1 MRSRWRP
8 RHLPDPTVSVDRER
22 RCLHLTGAV
31 QGVGFRPFVYR
42 LARDLGLAGSVCNSP
57 AGVIIVAEGP
67 AERLDLFV
75 HRLEADKPPAAV
87 ILTVTQE
94 VESPRGERDFVILP
108 STSAPTASAVVLA
121 DRATCAAC
129 LAEINDPSA
138 RRYRYPFTT
147 CTHCG
152 PRFTIMT
159 GLPYDRPATTLA
171 DFPLCADCRSEYTNP
186 EDRRFHA
193 QPLAC
198 PACGPHLALWS
209 PAGEMLATQDDAL
222 RQTVTALQV
231 GQIVAVKGI
240 GGFHLVCDAHNEEAV
255 QRLRARKHRP
265 FKPFAVMAASLA
277 EAARLCEISAL
288 EAELLTSPAAPIVLM
303 TGRGALAPSVA
314 PDNPTLGVML
324 PSSPL
329 HHLLMQE
336 FGRAVVATSGNRASE
351 PVCLDEREALDRLG
365 GLADLLLVHNR
376 PIAHRADDS
385 IVRVMAGRVM
395 MIRRARGYAPM
406 PLPASVPI
414 TDPVLALGSHL
425 KNTVALEINGHMI
438 LSPHVG
444 DLETKEARAGHD
456 DARATLTQFYQVKPA
471 RVVRDRHPDFT
482 PEAGAFAVQHHH
494 AHALACLLD
503 NGLSCPALA
512 VVWDGLGYGTD
523 GTLWGG
529 EFLQL
534 GERPDQFARAAH
546 LWPFPLIGGDA
557 AARYP
562 ARAAL
567 GLLSVM
573 GEADRAIPGLSDA
586 DRRLM
591 LQALARGINCP
602 MTTSAGRLFDGVA
615 ALLGLCAE
623 NTFEGQAGMVL
634 EFAALAHG
642 PADPYPLAADPTDW
656 RPILTQILAETDTKR
671 AAARF
676 HATLAQMIAACV
688 QSLGETRVLL
698 TGGCFQNK
706 ALLEQTV
713 EALRAAGITP
723 FWHHHLPPNDGGIAA
738 GQVVAAAGME
748 GA

>member
-1 MRSRWRP
+1 M
-8 RHLPDPTVSVDRER
+8 
-22 RCLHLTGAV
+22 
-31 QGVGFRPFVYR
+31 
-42 LARDLGLAGSVCNSP
+42 VCNTP
-57 AGVIIVAEGP
+57 DGVVIEAEGP
-67 AERLDLFV
+67 TAQLDQFV
-75 HRLEADKPPAAV
+75 RRLETDKPPAAL
-87 ILTVTQE
+87 ILTCTQKT
-94 VESPRGERDFVILP
+94 VPLQDVAGFVILP
-108 STSAPTASAVVLA
+108 SLSASTASALVLA

-171 DFPLCADCRSEYTNP
+171 DFPLCADCRAEYTDP
-186 EDRRFHA
+186 ADRRFHA

-198 PACGPHLALWS
+198 PVCGPQLALWT
-209 PAGEMLATQDDAL
+209 PAGEVLATRDDAL
-222 RQTVTALQV
+222 RQTVAALRA

-240 GGFHLVCDAHNEEAV
+240 GGFHLVCDAHNEDAV
-255 QRLRARKHRP
+255 QRLRARKCRP
-265 FKPFAVMAASLA
+265 FKPFAIMAASLA
-277 EAARLCEISAL
+277 EAATLCEISVL
-288 EAELLTSPAAPIVLM
+288 EVELLTSPAAPIVLM
-303 TGRGALAPSVA
+303 TGRGVLAPSVA

-329 HHLLMQE
+329 HHLLLQE

-351 PVCLDEREALDRLG
+351 PVCLDEPEALDRLG
-365 GLADLLLVHNR
+365 RLADLFLVHNR

-385 IVRVMAGRVM
+385 IVRVMAGRMM

-406 PLPASVPI
+406 PVMGHVPV
-414 TDPVLALGSHL
+414 TDSVLALGSHL
-425 KNTVALEINGHMI
+425 KNTVALGINGRI
-438 LSPHVG
+438 VVSPHIG
-444 DLETKEARAGHD
+444 DLDTPEARAGHA
-456 DARATLTQFYQVKPA
+456 DAVATLTQLHRVSPA
-471 RVVRDRHPDFT
+471 RTVRDRHPDFT
-482 PEAGAFAVQHHH
+482 PSPGAQAVQHHH

-503 NGLSCPALA
+503 NNLSGPALA

-529 EFLQL
+529 EFLRL
-534 GERPDQFARAAH
+534 GETPTAYTRAAH

-573 GEADRAIPGLSDA
+573 GEADRAIPGLTQA

-623 NTFEGQAGMVL
+623 NTFEGQAALAL
-634 EFAALAHG
+634 EFAALAYG
-642 PADPYPLAADPTDW
+642 PAEPYPLGVEPTDW
-656 RPILTQILAETDTKR
+656 RPILRQILQETDPHR

-676 HATLAQMIAACV
+676 HATLAHLIVTCV
-688 QSLGETRVLL
+688 QGLCETRVLL

-713 EALRAAGITP
+713 EALRAAGIAP

-738 GQVVAAAGME
+738 GQVVAASVE